1 MTDLPRG
8 VTTLLNKA
16 ADPWTYRVRHVT
28 TEAEFGGLS
37 EDEDG
42 DGKRHRVTTTE
53 TVDSIGVRFDHPD
66 GRAAVAVW
74 VRRAGWVCTG
84 KLGVRWWKTTTARK
98 RARPP
103 LLVLAD
109 PAAVALVS
117 VLLRWSRRSYAFTV
131 GVRGRHEAE
140 YTPVELDATQLGAY
154 VAGCGAGEGT

>member
-1 MTDLPRG
+1 MTTLPRG
-8 VTTLLNKA
+8 ATMLLNKA
-16 ADPWTYRVRHVT
+16 ADPWTYRVAHVT
-28 TEAEFGGLS
+28 TEAAFTALS

-42 DGKRHRVTTTE
+42 DGHRHRIEVTE

-74 VRRAGWVCTG
+74 VRRAGWVCSG
-84 KLGVRWWKTTTARK
+84 RLGTRWWKTTETK
-98 RARPP
+98 KGVRPP

-109 PAAVALVS
+109 PSAVALVS
-117 VLLRWSRRSYAFTV
+117 VLLRWSRRPYAFTV

-154 VAGCGAGEGT
+154 VAACGAGEGT